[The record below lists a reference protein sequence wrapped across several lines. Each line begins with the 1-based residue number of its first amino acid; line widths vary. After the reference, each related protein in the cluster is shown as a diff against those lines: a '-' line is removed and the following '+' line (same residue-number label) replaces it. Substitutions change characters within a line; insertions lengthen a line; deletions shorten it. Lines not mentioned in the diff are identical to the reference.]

1 MSKITITVN
10 GVSHEIDSPNMLL
23 HEDVAKLGYGDD
35 IMDKPH
41 AQYLTCVYSVRI
53 KDGDLSGDISGS
65 LYNGGPGVQPREGMR
80 FTIMSTGNA

>member
-1 MSKITITVN
+1 MSKIIITVN
-10 GVSHEIDSPNMLL
+10 GVDHEIDSPNMLL

-41 AQYLTCVYSVRI
+41 AQYLTCVYSAKI
-53 KDGDLSGDISGS
+53 PDIPNGRLEGT
-65 LYNGGPGVQPREGMR
+65 LYNGGPGVQPIAGMR